1 MTDRVFVDSNVWVY
15 AVDADEPTKRA
26 RARAV
31 LDPLTSDTLVTSA
44 QVLGEFYVTVTR
56 KLTRP
61 VADDVA
67 AQMVDR
73 MAQLPV
79 VAIDADGV
87 QAAIAGSRSWR
98 LSYWDALIVV
108 AAQSAG
114 CGRLLTE
121 DLADGSTYGSVRV
134 ENPFVEKRRV
144 SETQPGYG
152 GLPGPWE
159 DVDLL
164 AELARYEEACRGAGM
179 RQNAIHSYWDYA
191 RRFLA
196 WRVGHYQPRGA
207 SGSGRPVPIGPVST
221 ADLELQ
227 AASYAR
233 AIEAAGREQATVDTY
248 HRHAM
253 FFIRWL
259 RGDFEPGRRLKAARV
274 RSVHARRTLDAQR
287 DPFDERLTRRLHASM
302 DEVRSGRLI

>member
-1 MTDRVFVDSNVWVY
+1 MTDRVFVDSNIWVY
-15 AVDADEPTKRA
+15 AVDADEPAKQA

-31 LDPLTSDTLVTSA
+31 LDPPTADTLVTSA

-56 KLTRP
+56 KLARP
-61 VADDVA
+61 VADEVA
-67 AQMVDR
+67 ARMVDR

-79 VAIDADGV
+79 VSIDADGV

-98 LSYWDALIVV
+98 LSYWDSLIVV

-114 CGRLLTE
+114 CSRLLTE
-121 DLADGSTYGSVRV
+121 DLADGSTYGGVRV

-144 SETQPGYG
+144 SATQQAYG
-152 GLPGPWE
+152 GPGGPW
-159 DVDLL
+159 DDADLL
-164 AELARYEEACRGAGM
+164 AQLNRYEEVCRAAGM

-196 WRVGHYQPRGA
+196 WRVGDYQPRGA
-207 SGSGRPVPIGPVST
+207 TASGRPVPSRSVTT
-221 ADLELQ
+221 ADLERQ
-227 AASYAR
+227 AASYTQ
-233 AIEAAGREQATVDTY
+233 AIEAAGREPSTVDTY

-259 RGDFEPGRRLKAARV
+259 RGDFEPGRRLRL
-274 RSVHARRTLDAQR
+274 RR
-287 DPFDERLTRRLHASM
+287 P
-302 DEVRSGRLI
+302 V

>member
-15 AVDADEPTKRA
+15 AVDADEPVKQA

-31 LDPLTSDTLVTSA
+31 LDPSTSDTLVTSA

-56 KLTRP
+56 KLARP
-61 VADDVA
+61 VADDA
-67 AQMVDR
+67 AERMVDR

-79 VAIDADGV
+79 VSIDADGV

-114 CGRLLTE
+114 CSRLLTE
-121 DLADGSTYGSVRV
+121 DLAGGSTYGSVRV

-144 SETQPGYG
+144 SETTPAYSG
-152 GLPGPWE
+152 PRGPWDDAE
-159 DVDLL
+159 LL
-164 AELARYEEACRGAGM
+164 AELARYEEACRAAGM
-179 RQNAIHSYWDYA
+179 RPNAIHSYWDYA

-196 WRVGHYQPRGA
+196 WRVGDFQPRGTDR
-207 SGSGRPVPIGPVST
+207 SDRPVPRGPVGDV
-221 ADLELQ
+221 DLERQ

-233 AIEAAGREQATVDTY
+233 AIEAAGRERATVDTY
-248 HRHAM
+248 RRHAM

-259 RGDFEPGRRLKAARV
+259 RGDFEPG
-274 RSVHARRTLDAQR
+274 
-287 DPFDERLTRRLHASM
+287 
-302 DEVRSGRLI
+302 GRLRPRKA

>member
-1 MTDRVFVDSNVWVY
+1 MTDRVFADSNVWVY
-15 AVDADEPTKRA
+15 AVDTDEPVKQA

-31 LDPLTSDTLVTSA
+31 LDPSTSDTLVTSA

-56 KLTRP
+56 KLARP
-61 VADDVA
+61 VADDIAVR
-67 AQMVDR
+67 MVDR

-79 VAIDADGV
+79 VSIDADRV
-87 QAAIAGSRSWR
+87 RAAITGSRSWR

-108 AAQSAG
+108 VAQSAG
-114 CGRLLTE
+114 CSRLLTE

-144 SETQPGYG
+144 SESQPAYG
-152 GLPGPWE
+152 GPRGPW
-159 DVDLL
+159 DDADLL
-164 AELARYEEACRGAGM
+164 AKLRGYEEACRAAGM

-196 WRVGHYQPRGA
+196 WRVGEYRPRGA
-207 SGSGRPVPIGPVST
+207 TGGGRPVPIGPVST
-221 ADLELQ
+221 ADLEWQ
-227 AASYAR
+227 AAAYAR
-233 AIEAAGREQATVDTY
+233 AIEAAGREPSTVDTY

-259 RGDFEPGRRLKAARV
+259 RGDFEPGRRLRAR
-274 RSVHARRTLDAQR
+274 
-287 DPFDERLTRRLHASM
+287 
-302 DEVRSGRLI
+302 